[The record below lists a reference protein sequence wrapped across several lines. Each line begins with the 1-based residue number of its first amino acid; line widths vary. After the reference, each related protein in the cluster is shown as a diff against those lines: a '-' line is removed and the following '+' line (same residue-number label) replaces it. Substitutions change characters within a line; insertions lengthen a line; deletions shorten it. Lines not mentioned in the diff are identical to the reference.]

1 MHRLAWCAWFSGRI
15 GGEAML
21 EQTDNTTVY
30 TIDQLRSIIVPYV
43 QSRKLAGAHLFG
55 SYAKGEADG
64 TSDIDILV
72 DKGEARALAVCGLAN
87 HVYRAT
93 GKMTDVFDIRELDQG
108 PFRDSALRD
117 AVAL

>member
-1 MHRLAWCAWFSGRI
+1 
-15 GGEAML
+15 ML

-30 TIDQLRSIIVPYV
+30 TIDQLRSIVAPYV
-43 QSRKLAGAHLFG
+43 RSRGFVSAHLFG
-55 SYAKGEADG
+55 SYARGEADG

-72 DKGEARALAVCGLAN
+72 DRGKARALAVCGLAN

-93 GKMTDVFDIRELDQG
+93 GKMTDVFDICELDEG
-108 PFRDSALRD
+108 PFRDSVLRD

>member
-1 MHRLAWCAWFSGRI
+1 
-15 GGEAML
+15 ML

-30 TIDQLRSIIVPYV
+30 TIDQLRDIIAPFVK
-43 QSRKLAGAHLFG
+43 SRGFIRAYLFG
-55 SYAKGEADG
+55 SYARGEADG

-72 DKGEARALAVCGLAN
+72 DKGKARAMAVCGLAN

-93 GKMTDVFDIRELDQG
+93 GKLADVFDVSELDQS
-108 PFRDSALRD
+108 PFRDSVMRD

>member
-1 MHRLAWCAWFSGRI
+1 
-15 GGEAML
+15 ML

-30 TIDQLRSIIVPYV
+30 SIDQLRSIITPYV
-43 QSRKLAGAHLFG
+43 QSRNFASAHLFG
-55 SYAKGEADG
+55 SYARNEASG

-72 DKGEARALAVCGLAN
+72 DKGDARALAVCGLAS

-93 GKMTDVFDIRELDQG
+93 GKMTDVFDICELDEG
-108 PFRDSALRD
+108 PFRDSILRD

>member
-1 MHRLAWCAWFSGRI
+1 
-15 GGEAML
+15 ML

-30 TIDQLRSIIVPYV
+30 TIDQLRSIVAPFV
-43 QSRKLAGAHLFG
+43 ESRGFANAYLFG
-55 SYAKGEADG
+55 SYARGEASG

-72 DKGEARALAVCGLAN
+72 DKGKARALAVCGLAN

-93 GKMTDVFDIRELDQG
+93 GKLTDVFDISELDQG
-108 PFRDSALRD
+108 PFRESVLRD

>member
-1 MHRLAWCAWFSGRI
+1 MPNK
-15 GGEAML
+15 
-21 EQTDNTTVY
+21 NTP
-30 TIDQLRSIIVPYV
+30 REKSIY
-43 QSRKLAGAHLFG
+43 LFG

-72 DKGEARALAVCGLAN
+72 DRGEARALAVCELAN

-93 GKMTDVFDIRELDQG
+93 GKMTDVEDIRELDQG
-108 PFRDSALRD
+108 PFRDSVLRD